1 MPSARLG
8 RLAMGS
14 PGAVTRPSS
23 ICELSRCLTSAVQ
36 RGVSL
41 VPKTSSIA
49 RLKENISIFDFQ
61 LSVSCVADVLPA
73 ALDAS
78 FQADDCAAIDSLNRN
93 HRYNN
98 PGDFANYP
106 IYD

>member
-1 MPSARLG
+1 
-8 RLAMGS
+8 MGS
-14 PGAVTRPSS
+14 PGAVTRR
-23 ICELSRCLTSAVQ
+23 CDWRFVNCRCLTSAVQ

-73 ALDAS
+73 ALDAWL
-78 FQADDCAAIDSLNRN
+78 QAEDCAAIDSLNRN

-106 IYD
+106 IYN

>member
-1 MPSARLG
+1 M
-8 RLAMGS
+8 
-14 PGAVTRPSS
+14 
-23 ICELSRCLTSAVQ
+23 Q

-61 LSVSCVADVLPA
+61 LSVSYIADVQRA
-73 ALDAS
+73 TLDAS
-78 FQADDCAAIDSLNRN
+78 FQAEDCAAIDSLNRN